1 MADTK
6 ISAAAD
12 IATLVGTDMVPVA
25 RSGATTAYKGTMAE
39 VSTFVVSGLPVASV
53 SVSGTVKVDGTT
65 ITITS
70 GTISAAAAPYT
81 SAPTMNGTAAPG
93 ISAQYSRGD
102 HVHPVDSS
110 RAPVASPTL
119 TGTVT
124 ATGSLVLSGIP
135 TSKTGLPAGSVW
147 NNSGTLSI
155 V

>member
-1 MADTK
+1 LADTK

-25 RSGATTAYKGTMAE
+25 RSGSTTAYHGTMAE
-39 VSTFVVSGLPVASV
+39 VNTYVVANLPVAST
-53 SVSGTVKVDGTT
+53 GTAGVVKVDGST

-70 GTISAAAAPYT
+70 GTIAASAAPYT

-93 ISAQYSRGD
+93 IAAGYSRGD
-102 HVHPVDSS
+102 HVHPTDTS
-110 RAPVASPTL
+110 RAPLAGPTF

-155 V
+155 A

>member
-1 MADTK
+1 LADTK
-6 ISAAAD
+6 VSAAAD

-25 RSGATTAYKGTMAE
+25 RSGSTTAYKGTLTE
-39 VSTFVVSGLPVASV
+39 VTTFVVANLPVAST
-53 SVSGTVKVDGTT
+53 GTAGVVKVDGTT

-70 GTISAAAAPYT
+70 GTIAASAAPYT

-102 HVHPVDSS
+102 HVHPTDASL
-110 RAPVASPTL
+110 APKASPTL

-124 ATGSLVLSGIP
+124 ATGPLVLTGIP
-135 TSKTGLPAGSVW
+135 TSKTGLPTGSVW
-147 NNSGTLSI
+147 NNAGTLSI